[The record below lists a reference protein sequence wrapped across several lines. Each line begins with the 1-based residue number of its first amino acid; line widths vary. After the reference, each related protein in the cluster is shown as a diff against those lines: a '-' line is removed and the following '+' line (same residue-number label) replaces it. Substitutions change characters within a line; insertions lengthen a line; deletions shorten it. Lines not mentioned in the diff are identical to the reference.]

1 MTDSLLGRVQILLQ
15 ADTSKFEAG
24 MASAEKITDQS
35 VKNIKTG
42 FQGVTT
48 EVKKTQNQVDN
59 FSKSI
64 TEHETEVRNVAKSY
78 NIASLAV
85 KGLSAVAAGVSIGS
99 LTAYASSYISKATE
113 VQKFADLVG
122 SSTQQF
128 QYYAAGAEAAGIG
141 IDKFSDLGKDALDK
155 LGDAMAGQGEMMDF
169 FEQIAPKIG
178 VTIDQFKGLS
188 GPEVIQKYYN
198 GLERA
203 NLSHAET
210 VKFME
215 QIADEGSLLIPML
228 KNGGEGFTKWGD
240 AAQRAGAILSDS
252 MIKDLKEAK
261 ENIALLSL
269 EWQGFQADIVNN
281 IVPTLE
287 LLKDNSDSVQA
298 ATMALGAY
306 VGTQLVFA
314 LGQATVAGVAKTK
327 QLATQITVQ
336 MAAIQLEKQA
346 AAQDLI
352 GAQAQVV
359 NTQATLSALAAERA
373 LELQRLK
380 AQISAQGLAAS
391 QTRLAEISIIESQV
405 KKELVLANNA
415 LAASQARVTAA
426 QASGMTVGRTL
437 LGFLGGPVGLGLT
450 VATVAASYMLLKDN
464 TSDVS
469 STLDM
474 QGRTVDELKEKWSE
488 LNSIQKDAL
497 TLELKESI
505 EDLRVKYVTAS
516 SDLNAWIGY
525 IEDSGR
531 VSEKVARQIRDQY
544 KEYSKGR
551 ITADEFYTSIKSI
564 NGVSDEQVVKF
575 RSLISANQSSKQAYE
590 DVKQKRDALVNSTP
604 NAISA
609 QNAEAEAIRKKNQE
623 LQKTKALQETYAQKN
638 LKNDFLIKNTAV
650 FGGGQKGFDKSQAV
664 TEFYS
669 ENKIPMTR
677 SLTSQEYA
685 IFNDWYNKQEAV
697 KKLQDSITAA
707 EKERTKEI
715 EKQQKILQINA
726 RVHTL
731 SSKYSISSRAA
742 AAGIPQGLIEGMIMQ
757 ESKGDKNA
765 VGPVTKNGE
774 RARGLAQ
781 FMPATAKQYGVNVFD
796 EESSI
801 NGMIKYMSVLIKQ
814 FDGDIDKAVM
824 AYNAGP
830 KNVQT
835 GRAYGFKETKDYL
848 SNVKSYAAGSNGFTG
863 SSKDFEKYFQEQSK
877 SVADSLKEQDRL
889 RELYASKW
897 EQLEKTHSENV
908 EDIRNSFV
916 NDSTTRDMLLERENE
931 RHALAIEDWVK
942 YEDRRVK
949 EEQEANQEI
958 IRERQEA
965 FQAMN
970 APMEQLSEIGRN
982 AQAQVSMSPSE
993 LSRWKL
999 NNQQQDGYSELG
1011 GYLGQANEAINNNE
1025 LLSEQERYAKLE
1037 QVYQQYLESKRALG
1051 EQYALQ
1057 EQELA
1062 KSQHQEQLNLWGSLV
1077 SQAQNTWSQVTQA
1090 VKDST
1095 GEQSSAYKVAFLAQ
1109 QSFAFASAIISAQL
1123 AAAQVAADASITFWG
1138 AKIAASKAMLAMGYA
1153 NAGLIAAQTISGVF
1167 HGGTDYV
1174 PKESSYLLDK
1184 GERVLSPR
1192 QNQDLTNYLANS
1204 TSSGSGANVTINNY
1218 GNDKVETS
1226 KDSDGNLLITI
1237 GKMIEGAVDRG
1248 IAKNLKQGYPL
1259 HNAIKGR

>member
-1 MTDSLLGRVQILLQ
+1 MADDLLGRVQILLE
-15 ADTSKFEAG
+15 ADTTRLETG
-24 MASAEKITDQS
+24 MAGAERITDRS
-35 VKNIKTG
+35 VKSMKTG
-42 FQGVTT
+42 FQGVTS
-48 EVKKTQNQVDN
+48 EVKKTQNQVDS

-64 TEHETEVRNVAKSY
+64 SEHETEVRSIAKSY
-78 NIASLAV
+78 DVAALAV

-99 LTAYASSYISKATE
+99 LTSYASNYISKASE
-113 VQKFADLVG
+113 IQKFATLVG

-169 FEQIAPKIG
+169 FDQIAPKIG
-178 VTIDQFKGLS
+178 VTIEQFKGLS

-198 GLERA
+198 GLQQA
-203 NLSHAET
+203 NLEHPEV

-228 KNGGEGFTKWGD
+228 KDGGAGFIQWGD

-252 MIKDLKEAK
+252 MIKDLKQAK
-261 ENIALLSL
+261 DNIALLSL
-269 EWQGFQADIVNN
+269 EWQGFQANIVNN
-281 IVPTLE
+281 VVPTLE
-287 LLKDNSDSVQA
+287 LLKENSDSVQA
-298 ATMALGAY
+298 GAIALAAY
-306 VGTQLVFA
+306 VGTQLVMA
-314 LGQATVAGVAKTK
+314 LGKATIAGYAK
-327 QLATQITVQ
+327 ATQLRDQIVVQ
-336 MAAIQLEKQA
+336 MTAIQLEKQA

-391 QTRLAEISIIESQV
+391 QTRLAEISVIESQV

-426 QASGMTVGRTL
+426 QASSLTVGRSL
-437 LGFLGGPVGLGLT
+437 LGFLGGPIGLGLT
-450 VATVAASYMLLKDN
+450 VATVAASYLLLKDN

-474 QGRTVDELKEKWSE
+474 QGHSVDELKEKWRD
-488 LNSIQKDAL
+488 LNSIQKDTLAL
-497 TLELKESI
+497 GLEKSI

-531 VSEKVARQIRDQY
+531 VSEKVARQIQEQY

-551 ITADEFYTSIKSI
+551 ITADEFYSSIKAI
-564 NGVSDEQVVKF
+564 NGISDEQVVKL
-575 RSLISANQSSKQAYE
+575 RGLITANQNSKQAYE
-590 DVKQKRDALVNSTP
+590 EVKQKRDALVNSTP
-604 NAISA
+604 NAVSA
-609 QNAEAEAIRKKNQE
+609 QNAETEAIRKKNQE
-623 LQKTKALQETYAQKN
+623 LQKTKALQESYAQKN

-650 FGGGQKGFDKSQAV
+650 FGGGQKGFEKSQAV

-677 SLTSQEYA
+677 SLTAQEYD
-685 IFNDWYNKQEAV
+685 IFNKWYEKQQAV
-697 KKLQDSITAA
+697 KTLQESITAS

-715 EKQQKILQINA
+715 EKQQKILQVNA
-726 RVHTL
+726 KVQML
-731 SSKYSISSRAA
+731 SSKYDISSRAA
-742 AAGIPQGLIEGMIMQ
+742 AAGIPQGLIEAMIMQ
-757 ESKGDKNA
+757 ESKGNKNA

-781 FMPATAKQYGVNVFD
+781 FMPGTAKQYGVNVFD

-814 FDGDIDKAVM
+814 FGGDIDKAVM

-830 KNVQT
+830 TNVEN
-835 GRAYGFKETKDYL
+835 GRAYGFKETKGYL
-848 SNVKSYAAGSNGFTG
+848 SNVKSYTAGVNGFVGT
-863 SSKDFEKYFQEQSK
+863 SSDFEKSLQYGSK
-877 SVADSLKEQDRL
+877 ALADALEEQDRI
-889 RELYASKW
+889 REQYATKW
-897 EQLEKTHSENV
+897 EQLEKTHTENV
-908 EDIRNSFV
+908 EDIRNAFA
-916 NDSTTRDMLLERENE
+916 NDTTTRDMLLQRENE
-931 RHALAIEDWVK
+931 RHAVAIEDWVK

-958 IRERQEA
+958 IRARQEA

-970 APMEQLSEIGRN
+970 GPMSQLAEIGIN
-982 AQAQVSMSPSE
+982 AQAQVGMSPAE
-993 LSRWKL
+993 LSRWKQ

-1011 GYLGQANEAINNNE
+1011 DYLGQANEAIRNNE
-1025 LLSEQERYAKLE
+1025 LLTQQERYAQLE
-1037 QVYQQYLESKRALG
+1037 DVYRQYLESKRALG

-1090 VKDST
+1090 VKDSA
-1095 GEQSSAYKVAFLAQ
+1095 GEQSVAYKIAFLAQ
-1109 QSFAFASAIISAQL
+1109 QTFSIASTLISAHL
-1123 AAAQVAADASITFWG
+1123 AATQAAADPSNITLPG
-1138 AKIAASKAMLAMGYA
+1138 KIAASEAMLAMGYA
-1153 NAGLIAAQTISGVF
+1153 NAGLIAAQTIAGVF

-1174 PKESSYLLDK
+1174 PKESSYLLDE

-1192 QNQDLTNYLANS
+1192 QNQDLTSYLANRENAG
-1204 TSSGSGANVTINNY
+1204 SSGSVQISQSITFTDTGAQVDTQGQKEVAQSLNNMMDAWARRESRQGGVLY
-1218 GNDKVETS
+1218 
-1226 KDSDGNLLITI
+1226 NLSR
-1237 GKMIEGAVDRG
+1237 GK
-1248 IAKNLKQGYPL
+1248 
-1259 HNAIKGR
+1259 

>member
-1 MTDSLLGRVQILLQ
+1 MADDLLGRVQILLE
-15 ADTSKFEAG
+15 ADTTRLETG
-24 MASAEKITDQS
+24 MAGAERITDRS
-35 VKNIKTG
+35 VKSMKTG
-42 FQGVTT
+42 FQGVTS
-48 EVKKTQNQVDN
+48 EVKKTQNQVDS

-64 TEHETEVRNVAKSY
+64 SEHETEVRSIAKSY
-78 NIASLAV
+78 DVAALAV

-99 LTAYASSYISKATE
+99 LTSYASNYISKASE
-113 VQKFADLVG
+113 IQKFATLVG

-169 FEQIAPKIG
+169 FDQIAPKIG

-198 GLERA
+198 GLQQA
-203 NLSHAET
+203 NLEHPEV

-228 KNGGEGFTKWGD
+228 KDGGAGFIQWGD

-252 MIKDLKEAK
+252 MIKDLKQAK
-261 ENIALLSL
+261 DNIALLSL
-269 EWQGFQADIVNN
+269 EWQGFQANIVNN
-281 IVPTLE
+281 VVPTLE
-287 LLKDNSDSVQA
+287 LLKENSDSVQA
-298 ATMALGAY
+298 GAIALAAY
-306 VGTQLVFA
+306 VGTQLVMA
-314 LGQATVAGVAKTK
+314 LGKATIAGYAK
-327 QLATQITVQ
+327 ATQLRDQIVVQ
-336 MAAIQLEKQA
+336 MTAIQLEKQA

-391 QTRLAEISIIESQV
+391 QTRLAEISVIESQV

-426 QASGMTVGRTL
+426 QASSLTVGRSL
-437 LGFLGGPVGLGLT
+437 MGILGGPVGLGLT
-450 VATVAASYMLLKDN
+450 VATVAASYLLLKDN

-474 QGRTVDELKEKWSE
+474 QGHSVDELKEKWRD
-488 LNSIQKDAL
+488 LNSIQKDTLAL
-497 TLELKESI
+497 GLEKSI

-531 VSEKVARQIRDQY
+531 VSEKVARQIQEQY

-551 ITADEFYTSIKSI
+551 ITADEFYSSIKAI
-564 NGVSDEQVVKF
+564 NGISDEQVVKL
-575 RSLISANQSSKQAYE
+575 RGLITANQHSKQAYE
-590 DVKQKRDALVNSTP
+590 EVKQKRDALVNSTP
-604 NAISA
+604 NAVSA
-609 QNAEAEAIRKKNQE
+609 QNAETEAIRKKNQE
-623 LQKTKALQETYAQKN
+623 LQKTKALQESYAQKN

-650 FGGGQKGFDKSQAV
+650 FGGGQKGFEKSQAV

-677 SLTSQEYA
+677 KLTEQEYA
-685 IFNDWYNKQEAV
+685 IFNNWFNKQEAV
-697 KKLQDSITAA
+697 KNLQESITAS

-715 EKQQKILQINA
+715 EKQQKLMSVN
-726 RVHTL
+726 
-731 SSKYSISSRAA
+731 SKVLAA
-742 AAGIPQGLIEGMIMQ
+742 AKQYNFSGIEKKYGLVNGLLSAVMMQ
-757 ESKGDKNA
+757 ESKGDA
-765 VGPVTKNGE
+765 
-774 RARGLAQ
+774 RAYNKETGATGAFQ
-781 FMPATAKQYGVNVFD
+781 FLSSTAKQYGVSDRYNVQQSA
-796 EESSI
+796 E
-801 NGMIKYMSVLIKQ
+801 GAGKYLAYLLKTFS
-814 FDGDIDKAVM
+814 GDLEKAVR
-824 AYNAGP
+824 AYHAGEG
-830 KNVQT
+830 NVQ
-835 GRAYGFKETKDYL
+835 RETKIGPVNNQYW
-848 SNVKSYAAGSNGFTG
+848 SNTKSRLAWLNGSGG
-863 SSKDFEKYFQEQSK
+863 STSNDFEKYLQDESK
-877 SVADSLKEQDRL
+877 SVADALEEQDRI
-889 RELYASKW
+889 REQYATKW
-897 EQLEKTHSENV
+897 EQLEKTHTENV
-908 EDIRNSFV
+908 EDIRNAFA
-916 NDSTTRDMLLERENE
+916 NDTTTRDMLLQRENE
-931 RHALAIEDWVK
+931 RHAVAIEDWVK

-958 IRERQEA
+958 IRARQEA

-970 APMEQLSEIGRN
+970 GPMSQLAEIGIN
-982 AQAQVSMSPSE
+982 AQAQVGMSPAE
-993 LSRWKL
+993 LSRWKQ

-1011 GYLGQANEAINNNE
+1011 DYLGQANEAIRNNE
-1025 LLSEQERYAKLE
+1025 LLTQQERYAQLE
-1037 QVYQQYLESKRALG
+1037 DVYRQYLESKRALG

-1090 VKDST
+1090 VKDSA
-1095 GEQSSAYKVAFLAQ
+1095 GEQSVAYKIAFLAQ
-1109 QSFAFASAIISAQL
+1109 QTFSIASTLISAHL
-1123 AAAQVAADASITFWG
+1123 AATQAAADPSNITLPG
-1138 AKIAASKAMLAMGYA
+1138 KIAASEAMLAMGYA
-1153 NAGLIAAQTISGVF
+1153 NAGLIAAQTIAGVF

-1174 PKESSYLLDK
+1174 PKESSYLLDE

-1192 QNQDLTNYLANS
+1192 QNQDLTNYLANRENS
-1204 TSSGSGANVTINNY
+1204 GSSGSVQISQSITFTDTGAQVDTRGQKEIAQSLDAMMNAWARRESRQGGVLY
-1218 GNDKVETS
+1218 
-1226 KDSDGNLLITI
+1226 NLSR
-1237 GKMIEGAVDRG
+1237 GK
-1248 IAKNLKQGYPL
+1248 
-1259 HNAIKGR
+1259 

>member
-1 MTDSLLGRVQILLQ
+1 MTDGLLGRVQILLE
-15 ADTSKFEAG
+15 ADTTRLETG
-24 MASAEKITDQS
+24 MAGAERITDRS
-35 VKNIKTG
+35 VKSMKTG
-42 FQGVTT
+42 FKGVTT
-48 EVKKTQNQVDN
+48 EVHKTQNQVDS

-64 TEHETEVRNVAKSY
+64 SEHETEVRNVAKSY

-497 TLELKESI
+497 TLELKESV

-604 NAISA
+604 SAISA

-677 SLTSQEYA
+677 SLTAQEYD
-685 IFNDWYNKQEAV
+685 IFNKWYEKQQAV
-697 KKLQDSITAA
+697 KTLQESITAS

-715 EKQQKILQINA
+715 EKQQKILQVNA
-726 RVHTL
+726 KVQML
-731 SSKYSISSRAA
+731 SSKYDISSRAA
-742 AAGIPQGLIEGMIMQ
+742 AAGIPQGLIEAMIMQ
-757 ESKGDKNA
+757 ESKGNKNA

-781 FMPATAKQYGVNVFD
+781 FMPGTAKQYGVNVFD

-814 FDGDIDKAVM
+814 FGGDIDKAVM

-830 KNVQT
+830 TNVEN
-835 GRAYGFKETKDYL
+835 GRAYGFKETKGYL
-848 SNVKSYAAGSNGFTG
+848 SNVKSYTAGVSGFVGT
-863 SSKDFEKYFQEQSK
+863 SSDFEKSLQYGSK
-877 SVADSLKEQDRL
+877 ALAGALEEQDRL
-889 RELYASKW
+889 REQYASKW

-908 EDIRNSFV
+908 EDIRNSFA

-970 APMEQLSEIGRN
+970 SPMDQLSEIGRN
-982 AQAQVSMSPSE
+982 AQAQVSMSSSE

-1025 LLSEQERYAKLE
+1025 LLTEQERYAKLE

-1090 VKDST
+1090 VKDSA
-1095 GEQSSAYKVAFLAQ
+1095 GEQSVAYKIAFLAQ
-1109 QSFAFASAIISAQL
+1109 QSFSIASTLISAHL
-1123 AAAQVAADASITFWG
+1123 AATQAAADPSNITYFGKLTASQ
-1138 AKIAASKAMLAMGYA
+1138 AMLAMGYA

-1174 PKESSYLLDK
+1174 PKESSYLLDE

-1204 TSSGSGANVTINNY
+1204 ESSGSVGSVQISQSITFTDTGAQ
-1218 GNDKVETS
+1218 VET
-1226 KDSDGNLLITI
+1226 KGQ
-1237 GKMIEGAVDRG
+1237 KE
-1248 IAKNLKQGYPL
+1248 IAKSLNNMMDSWARRESKQGGVLYNL
-1259 HNAIKGR
+1259 SRGR

>member
-1 MTDSLLGRVQILLQ
+1 MVFFRVKKMTDDLLGRVQLLLQ
-15 ADTSKFEAG
+15 ADTSRFEAG
-24 MASAEKITDQS
+24 MASAERITDQS

-64 TEHETEVRNVAKSY
+64 SEHEAEVRSVAKSY
-78 NIASLAV
+78 DIAALAV

-99 LTAYASSYISKATE
+99 LTAYASNYISKASE
-113 VQKFADLVG
+113 IQKFADLVG

-169 FEQIAPKIG
+169 FDQIAPKIG
-178 VTIDQFKGLS
+178 VTIEQFKGLS

-198 GLERA
+198 GLEKA
-203 NLSHAET
+203 NLSHAEV

-228 KNGGEGFTKWGD
+228 KNGGVGFTEWGD

-261 ENIALLSL
+261 ENIALVNL
-269 EWQGFQADIVNN
+269 EWQGFQANIVNN
-281 IVPTLE
+281 VVPTLE
-287 LLKDNSDSVQA
+287 LLKENSDSVQA
-298 ATMALGAY
+298 GAIALAAY
-306 VGTQLVFA
+306 VGTQLVYA
-314 LGQATVAGVAKTK
+314 LGQATVAGYAKVT
-327 QLATQITVQ
+327 QLKDQIIVQ

-352 GAQAQVV
+352 RAQAQVV

-373 LELQRLK
+373 LEIQRLK

-391 QTRLAEISIIESQV
+391 QTRLAEISVIESQV

-426 QASGMTVGRTL
+426 QASGLTVGRSL
-437 LGFLGGPVGLGLT
+437 IGFLGGPVGLGLT
-450 VATVAASYMLLKDN
+450 VATVAASYLLLKDN

-469 STLDM
+469 SILDM
-474 QGRTVDELKEKWSE
+474 QGQTVDELKEKWRD

-497 TLELKESI
+497 AHELKESI

-531 VSEKVARQIRDQY
+531 VSEKVARQIQVQY
-544 KEYSKGR
+544 KEYSQGR
-551 ITADEFYTSIKSI
+551 ITADEFYSSIKAI
-564 NGVSDEQVVKF
+564 NGISDEQVVKL
-575 RSLISANQSSKQAYE
+575 RGLITANQNSKQAYE

-604 NAISA
+604 NAVSA
-609 QNAEAEAIRKKNQE
+609 QNAETEAIRKKNQE
-623 LQKTKALQETYAQKN
+623 LQKTKALQESYAQKN

-650 FGGGQKGFDKSQAV
+650 FGGGQKGFEKSQAV

-677 SLTSQEYA
+677 KLTEQEYE
-685 IFNDWYNKQEAV
+685 IFNNWFNKQQAV
-697 KKLQDSITAA
+697 KNLQESITAS

-715 EKQQKILQINA
+715 EKQQKLMSVNSKVLATAKQYNFA
-726 RVHTL
+726 GLEKEYRLVNGLL
-731 SSKYSISSRAA
+731 SAV
-742 AAGIPQGLIEGMIMQ
+742 MMQ
-757 ESKGDKNA
+757 ESKGD
-765 VGPVTKNGE
+765 T
-774 RARGLAQ
+774 RAYNKETGATGAFQ
-781 FMPATAKQYGVNVFD
+781 FLSGTAKQYGVADRYNVQQSAEGAAKYLSDLLKTF
-796 EESSI
+796 
-801 NGMIKYMSVLIKQ
+801 NGDLE
-814 FDGDIDKAVM
+814 KAVR
-824 AYNAGP
+824 AYHAGP
-830 KNVQT
+830 T
-835 GRAYGFKETKDYL
+835 
-848 SNVKSYAAGSNGFTG
+848 NVKKNRKIGPINNEYWSNTKSRLAWLNGSGG
-863 SSKDFEKYFQEQSK
+863 STSNDFEKYLQDESK
-877 SVADSLKEQDRL
+877 SVAAALEEQDRI
-889 RELYASKW
+889 REQYATKW
-897 EQLEKTHSENV
+897 EQLEKTHTEKV
-908 EDIRNSFV
+908 EDIRNAFA
-916 NDSTTRDMLLERENE
+916 NDTTTRDMLLQRENE
-931 RHALAIEDWVK
+931 RHAVAIEDWVK

-958 IRERQEA
+958 IRARQES

-970 APMEQLSEIGRN
+970 VPMSQLAEIGIN
-982 AQAQVSMSPSE
+982 ALAQVGMSPAE

-1011 GYLGQANEAINNNE
+1011 GYLGQANEAIRSNE
-1025 LLSEQERYAKLE
+1025 LLTEQERYAQLE
-1037 QVYQQYLESKRALG
+1037 NVYQQYLESKRALG

-1062 KSQHQEQLNLWGSLV
+1062 RAQHQEQLNLWGSLV

-1090 VKDST
+1090 VKESA
-1095 GEQSSAYKVAFLAQ
+1095 GEQSTAYKIAFLAQ
-1109 QSFAFASAIISAQL
+1109 QTFSIASTLISAHL
-1123 AAAQVAADASITFWG
+1123 AATQAAADPSNVTYLGKITASQ
-1138 AKIAASKAMLAMGYA
+1138 AMLAMGYA

-1174 PKESSYLLDK
+1174 PKESSYLLDE

-1192 QNQDLTNYLANS
+1192 QNQDLTSYLANRENSSS
-1204 TSSGSGANVTINNY
+1204 TGSVSIQVNVTDSGVSTSGANTQDQKQLGQMI
-1218 GNDKVETS
+1218 GNAVRNVIRQEQRQ
-1226 KDSDGNLLITI
+1226 GGLLV
-1237 GKMIEGAVDRG
+1237 K
-1248 IAKNLKQGYPL
+1248 
-1259 HNAIKGR
+1259 

>member
-1 MTDSLLGRVQILLQ
+1 MTDGLLGRVQILLQ

-42 FQGVTT
+42 FQGVTS

-715 EKQQKILQINA
+715 EKQQKLISVNTKVMQ
-726 RVHTL
+726 L
-731 SSKYSISSRAA
+731 SKQHNF
-742 AAGIPQGLIEGMIMQ
+742 AGIEKANGVPLGSLSALMMQ
-757 ESKGDKNA
+757 ESRGD
-765 VGPVTKNGE
+765 TFRNGKLLTSSSG
-774 RARGLAQ
+774 AQGSFQ
-781 FMPATAKQYGVNVFD
+781 FMPATAKRFD
-796 EESSI
+796 VDVTSVKSSAEGAGKYLAYLLKTF
-801 NGMIKYMSVLIKQ
+801 NGDLE
-814 FDGDIDKAVM
+814 KAIR
-824 AYNAGP
+824 AYHAGEG
-830 KNVQT
+830 NVQRGT
-835 GRAYGFKETKDYL
+835 KIGPVNNEYWGNFVGRMAFL
-848 SNVKSYAAGSNGFTG
+848 NNASGSNSNDFQTYL
-863 SSKDFEKYFQEQSK
+863 KDQTK
-877 SVADSLKEQDRL
+877 STVDALEEQDRI
-889 RELYASKW
+889 REQYASKW

-908 EDIRNSFV
+908 EDIRNSFA

-942 YEDRRVK
+942 YEDRRIK

-970 APMEQLSEIGRN
+970 SPMDQLSEIGRN
-982 AQAQVSMSPSE
+982 AQAQVSMSSSE

-1025 LLSEQERYAKLE
+1025 LLTEQERYAKLE
-1037 QVYQQYLESKRALG
+1037 QVYQQYLESKRVLG

-1062 KSQHQEQLNLWGSLV
+1062 KAQHQEQLNLWGSLV

-1237 GKMIEGAVDRG
+1237 GKMMEGAVDRG